1 MMNQNI
7 EKLLAEIQPYRKALL
22 DHPIYNDLKTLADF
36 QNFME
41 QHVYAVWDFM
51 TLLKALQLKLTG
63 TSIPWIPSNEPA
75 VTRLINDIVLAEE
88 SDEDGQGGYCSHFEL
103 YLRAM
108 QEAGASTDKID
119 GFIQE
124 LRNGSSFETALE
136 NLEQP
141 DAVKH
146 FLKVNY
152 SVVQAGK
159 PHQIAASFTL
169 GREELIPDLFRQL
182 VNDLIKTK
190 PGELQTLEYYF
201 ERHIHLDEDHHGP
214 LAMKMLDHLCGN
226 DSVKWEETKLAAI
239 EALEARKVLWD
250 GIHETLKNKV
260 ASENSA
266 LY

>member
-1 MMNQNI
+1 MNQRI
-7 EKLLAEIQPYRKALL
+7 DKLLAEVAPYRNALL
-22 DHPIYNDLKTLADF
+22 NHPIYNDLKSLEDF
-36 QNFME
+36 RIFME

-63 TSIPWIPSNEPA
+63 VSIPWVPSDEPM

-108 QEAGASTDKID
+108 KEAGADTSKISD
-119 GFIQE
+119 LIESIKSGIT
-124 LRNGSSFETALE
+124 FEEVLE
-136 NLEQP
+136 NAYLSSE
-141 DAVKH
+141 VKH
-146 FLKVNY
+146 FLQVNY
-152 SVVQAGK
+152 AVVQSGK

-182 VNDLIKTK
+182 VNDLIQSK
-190 PGELQTLEYYF
+190 PGQLKTLEYYF

-214 LAMKMLDHLCGN
+214 LAMKMLAHLCGDN
-226 DSVKWEETKLAAI
+226 EQKWNETKQAAI

-250 GIHETLKNKV
+250 GIHAAVRDRV
-260 ASENSA
+260 AIENPIH
-266 LY
+266 

>member
-1 MMNQNI
+1 MNQNI
-7 EKLLAEIQPYRKALL
+7 EKLLTGIQPYRKALL
-22 DHPIYNDLKTLADF
+22 DHPIYNDLETIEDF
-36 QNFME
+36 KIFMS

-88 SDEDGQGGYCSHFEL
+88 SDEDGKGGYCSHFEL

-108 QEAGASTDKID
+108 QEAGASTDMIEA
-119 GFIQE
+119 FIQK
-124 LRNGSSFETALE
+124 LRNGASFETALHM
-136 NLEQP
+136 LDQS
-141 DAVKH
+141 DSVKH

-152 SVVQAGK
+152 AAVQK
-159 PHQIAASFTL
+159 DQPHQIAAYFTL

-182 VNDLIKTK
+182 VNDLIKSK

-226 DSVKWEETKLAAI
+226 DPVKWEETKLAAI

-250 GIHETLKNKV
+250 GIHKSLK
-260 ASENSA
+260 SA
-266 LY
+266 LILK

>member
-1 MMNQNI
+1 MNQNI
-7 EKLLAEIQPYRKALL
+7 DKLLAAVQPYRNALL
-22 DHPIYNDLKTLADF
+22 QHPIYNDLKTLEDF
-36 QNFME
+36 RVFME

-63 TSIPWIPSNEPA
+63 TSIPWIPSSEPI

-108 QEAGASTDKID
+108 HEAGASTENID
-119 GFIQE
+119 SFIQG
-124 LRNGSSFETALE
+124 LREGASFESALASLSE
-136 NLEQP
+136 S

-152 SVVQAGK
+152 AVVQGGK

-182 VNDLIKTK
+182 VNDLIKSK
-190 PGELQTLEYYF
+190 PGELETLEYYF

-214 LAMKMLDHLCGN
+214 LAMKMLDHLCGS
-226 DSVKWEETKLAAI
+226 DPIKWEETKLAAI

-250 GIHETLKNKV
+250 GIHDAVRLK
-260 ASENSA
+260 ATAESQS
-266 LY
+266 L

>member
-1 MMNQNI
+1 MNKNI
-7 EKLLAEIQPYRKALL
+7 EKLMEAIEPHRTTLL
-22 DHPIYNDLKTLADF
+22 QHPIYNDLKTLEDF
-36 QNFME
+36 QVFME

-63 TSIPWIPSNEPA
+63 TSIPWIPSNEPM

-108 QEAGASTDKID
+108 KEAGADTSKIESV
-119 GFIQE
+119 IEE
-124 LRNGSSFETALE
+124 LRTGKSFDEVIESLD
-136 NLEQP
+136 QP
-141 DAVKH
+141 DSVKH
-146 FLKVNY
+146 FLRTNFA
-152 SVVQAGK
+152 VVQAGK

-182 VNDLIKTK
+182 VNDLIKSK
-190 PGELQTLEYYF
+190 PGELETLEYYF

-226 DSVKWEETKLAAI
+226 DPVKWEETKLAAI

-250 GIHETLKNKV
+250 GIHEVGRVKV
-260 ASENSA
+260 TAESQS
-266 LY
+266 L